1 MHGFKPT
8 TERDGTNLTI
18 YDWFNL
24 SIKSYRLKL
33 QIV

>member
-1 MHGFKPT
+1 MHGFKPI

-24 SIKSYRLKL
+24 SIESYRLKL